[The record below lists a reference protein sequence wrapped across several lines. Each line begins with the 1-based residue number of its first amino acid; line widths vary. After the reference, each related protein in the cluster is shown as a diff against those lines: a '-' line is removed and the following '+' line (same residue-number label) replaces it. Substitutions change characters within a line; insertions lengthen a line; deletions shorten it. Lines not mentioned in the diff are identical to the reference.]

1 MNSVLIVLF
10 LYFSPAILQQTS
22 ETVNFTPRQKIYSY
36 YISNRMQDWK
46 LFIDKMAAKSN
57 QSASE
62 KLELLEYQYG
72 YIAWCIGVER
82 DEEAA
87 EYLKKAWK
95 IAEQLEKQKYRLSSV
110 YAYKAA
116 FYGYEIGL
124 GPWIAPVYGPK
135 SMNHAK
141 KAIEANADD
150 PIGYIQL
157 GNMQFY
163 MPAAFGGSKTE
174 AINYYRKAILM
185 IENKK
190 NTKGN
195 WMYLSLLAT
204 LGQAYEIVGKQSE
217 AEQIYRKALATEPD
231 FLYVSK
237 ELLPKLK
244 R

>member
-1 MNSVLIVLF
+1 MNSILLTLF
-10 LYFSPAILQQTS
+10 LMISPGILQQTS
-22 ETVNFTPRQKIYSY
+22 GPLHFTHKQKIYSF
-36 YISNRMQDWK
+36 YISNGMQDWK
-46 LFIDKMAAKSN
+46 QYIDKMAAKEN
-57 QSASE
+57 QTAAE

-82 DEEAA
+82 DDEAA
-87 EYLKKAWK
+87 VYLKKAWK
-95 IAEQLEKQKYRLSSV
+95 IAENLEKQKYRLSSV

-124 GPWIAPVYGPK
+124 GPWIAPIYGPK

-141 KAIEANADD
+141 KAIEANPND

-174 AINYYRKAILM
+174 AINYYRKAIVM
-185 IENKK
+185 IENHR
-190 NTKGN
+190 NANGN

-204 LGQAYEIVGKQSE
+204 LGQAYQEVGKRSE
-217 AEQIYRKALATEPD
+217 AEQVYRKALALEPD